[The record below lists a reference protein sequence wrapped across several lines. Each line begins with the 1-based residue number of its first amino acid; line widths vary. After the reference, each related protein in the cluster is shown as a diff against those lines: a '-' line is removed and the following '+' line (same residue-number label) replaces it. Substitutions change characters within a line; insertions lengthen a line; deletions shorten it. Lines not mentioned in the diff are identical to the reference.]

1 MATKKSAASK
11 KKPRSKE
18 PRAWKDKPE
27 YYHEGSRHGV
37 RAPNT
42 VQTSVTIHS
51 DLLDAC
57 REVAKVEGRSFSNLL
72 ARWLHQRP
80 EVQEIMDGGPAAK
93 KAVKKK

>member
-1 MATKKSAASK
+1 MATKKTAASK

-18 PRAWKDKPE
+18 PRSWKDKPE

-57 REVAKVEGRSFSNLL
+57 REVAKLEGRSFSNLL
-72 ARWLHQRP
+72 ARWLQARP
-80 EVQEIMDGGPAAK
+80 EVQELMDGAGVAKKAAK
-93 KAVKKK
+93 KK

>member
-1 MATKKSAASK
+1 MATKKTAASK
-11 KKPRSKE
+11 KKPRSNE

-27 YYHEGSRHGV
+27 YYHDGSRHGV

-57 REVAKVEGRSFSNLL
+57 REVAKLEGRSFSNLL
-72 ARWLHQRP
+72 ARWLQQRP
-80 EVQEIMDGGPAAK
+80 EVQEIMDGPATK
-93 KAVKKK
+93 KATKKK